1 MSQVPRGQP
10 GPPRGARARPGRPTR
25 ATYWRRRVMVLAVG
39 IGLITALVW
48 GVNGLLSA
56 SRSPAQAA
64 LAGHTTTA
72 GPARAHRH
80 SNRSRPAASPSPR
93 PSPVRSRHR
102 KPDPT
107 RPAGPVLACAPG
119 AVALTLSSPQY
130 WYQPGATPQFTV
142 RARTGG
148 QPCRFRVSG
157 TSVAVVVTAGGHHIW
172 SSADCAGGSG
182 SRTVVLTGSRSAV
195 LLRVS
200 WNRRTSAPGC
210 AGAGRLVPPGEYQVS
225 AVAGHLHSSTVHMVL
240 GAPGASGP

>member
-10 GPPRGARARPGRPTR
+10 GPPRGVRARSARPTR
-25 ATYWRRRVMVLAVG
+25 ATYWRRRVVVLAVG
-39 IGLITALVW
+39 IGLITALIW

-56 SRSPAQAA
+56 RRSPAQAA
-64 LAGHTTTA
+64 LTGHTTTA

-102 KPDPT
+102 KPDPS

-119 AVALTLSSPQY
+119 AVTLTLSSPQY

-142 RARTGG
+142 RVHTDG

-157 TSVAVVVTAGGHHIW
+157 ASVAVVVAAGGHRIW
-172 SSADCAGGSG
+172 SSADCAAGSA
-182 SRTVVLTGSRSAV
+182 SRTVVLSSSRPAAV
-195 LLRVS
+195 LRVS

-210 AGAGRLVPPGEYQVS
+210 TGTSQLIHPGEYQVS
-225 AVAGHLHSSTVHMVL
+225 AVAGHLHSSTAHMVL